1 MPGGDQTGPLGLG
14 PMTGGG
20 WGYCSGYAGRGA
32 WSRPRFGRG
41 APVGGWTGGG
51 RGYRHR
57 FYATGVPFSAYG
69 PASEPILEPEQE
81 TSLLAAEAERL
92 RSMLESIEKRLERLK
107 NE

>member
-1 MPGGDQTGPLGLG
+1 
-14 PMTGGG
+14 
-20 WGYCSGYAGRGA
+20 
-32 WSRPRFGRG
+32 
-41 APVGGWTGGG
+41 
-51 RGYRHR
+51 
-57 FYATGVPFSAYG
+57 VPFSAYG